1 MAGRLGSLWAVVIR
15 MARHSAGTYRVADG
29 RGGAGGGQQRFDPM
43 NSWPDNANLD
53 KARRLLWLSKQKQ
66 GETLSWADLMVLT
79 VNAALESMG
88 FKTFGFAGGCD
99 DDWVQTKSPGGK
111 IQWIPDD
118 KNAANLVPDAHVESK
133 RNPPVMLTTDLSI
146 KFDPSYREIS
156 KRFLENPEEF
166 ELAFAKAWFKLSHRD
181 MGPRARYVGT
191 EVPDEVL
198 LWIAPV
204 PAVDHDLIDDKDI
217 ARLKSEILAS
227 GLSVPELVRTAWASA
242 SSFRGTDTAGIYN
255 GAAGQCG
262 TARGTDQS
270 GQPVCWTGQGGT
282 GGYCV
287 SHCYCARSGIYPC
300 LCRQASQPVDTL
312 IAWKPVVVSLTVFE
326 SGGVPSASASN

>member
-1 MAGRLGSLWAVVIR
+1 
-15 MARHSAGTYRVADG
+15 
-29 RGGAGGGQQRFDPM
+29 
-43 NSWPDNANLD
+43 
-53 KARRLLWLSKQKQ
+53 
-66 GETLSWADLMVLT
+66 
-79 VNAALESMG
+79 
-88 FKTFGFAGGCD
+88 
-99 DDWVQTKSPGGK
+99 
-111 IQWIPDD
+111 
-118 KNAANLVPDAHVESK
+118 
-133 RNPPVMLTTDLSI
+133 MLTTELSI

-312 IAWKPVVVSLTVFE
+312 IAWKPVVVSLTGFE